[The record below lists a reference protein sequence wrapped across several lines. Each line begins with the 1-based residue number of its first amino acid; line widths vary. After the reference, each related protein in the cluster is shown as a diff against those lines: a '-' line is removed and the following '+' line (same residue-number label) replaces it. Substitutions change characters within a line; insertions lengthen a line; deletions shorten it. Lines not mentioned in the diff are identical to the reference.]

1 LNNHSNNI
9 SGETTEQASDVRNS
23 EIVLNPELLVDF
35 ANCKYKAAQQIAF
48 PSYPYSPNEIET
60 IQKYQQGL
68 LKERWRPTANN
79 GYETFNGTLCSS
91 TDFRKLSIRVFGNV
105 RLIYN
110 RLQCDVDGIE
120 KSFLA
125 DGRRPTYSPLLIALS
140 AQPSVLAR
148 KTLALASII
157 TGKLTGVVPKRGF
170 LIVGPSQQRITVNL
184 SPEILVLEKAIREVK
199 RMIDANKEVFFRLN
213 NHCSECTFSGSCRK
227 KAVEID
233 HLSLLSGISEKEL
246 KKLNGKGIFSVA
258 QLSYTFRPRRS
269 RRTIPTVKNNYALRA
284 LAIREKKTYIVER
297 PKLSTTS
304 TLVFLDIEGLPDR
317 GFVYLIG
324 LLVIKGEEKK
334 VFQFWA
340 DSENDQE
347 KIWRQFVDVIE
358 KLEDFVIYHHGNYDS
373 VFVKKMQ
380 DQYGNV
386 NGSPV
391 NEKLINT
398 VSLLYGKV
406 YFPTY
411 SNGLKEL
418 GAFLGFHWSNAK
430 ASGIQSIAW
439 RLQWEEHRRAEL
451 KDRIL
456 EYNHEDCE
464 ALARLVAYLKGFEEE
479 PKPDSAILCE
489 NMKRQNQYGW
499 GKNTFAFP
507 ELEFINNCAYFDYQH
522 EKIFWRTSDE
532 VKKSQKKITMRPR
545 KVRVNKV
552 IVSARPCKCPAC
564 DSSKVVKKGRYSR
577 IIYDLK
583 FSTSGVKRWVV
594 EYRNHR
600 FICQTC
606 RKKFSPKEYAE
617 TNGRFGT
624 GLVAWSVYQNIGLR
638 QSQDNVRK
646 GLNDIFGFNF
656 NWRSFIY
663 GLKKRAAR
671 TYHNTYEEI
680 LHNLKQGS
688 LLHVD
693 ETSVNVMGTAAYVWV
708 FTNLDEVAYVYS
720 PTREG
725 AILGE
730 ILRGFHGVLISDFFP
745 VYESIECE
753 QQRCLVHLIRDLNDD
768 LFKNQFDLEYKTFVQ
783 RFGELLK
790 PIIVTIDRFGLKR
803 RFLSKHKKV
812 VEKFFSNY
820 VDSEGISELT
830 RKYQTRFSKNRNR
843 LFTFLDH
850 DGVPWNNNN
859 AENAIKGFATMRR
872 VIGGSSTEAG
882 LKDSLMLL
890 SVCQTLRNKGCSSL
904 DFFRS
909 GHTSLKQYLER

>member
-1 LNNHSNNI
+1 MPNKLKSD
-9 SGETTEQASDVRNS
+9 ETIEQAFDIRGSD
-23 EIVLNPELLVDF
+23 IVLNPEVLADF
-35 ANCKYKAAQQIAF
+35 AKCKYKTAQRIAF
-48 PSYPYSPNEIET
+48 PSCPYSPNAIEA
-60 IQKYQQGL
+60 IQKYQRGL
-68 LKERWRPTANN
+68 LKERWRSATNDV
-79 GYETFNGTLCSS
+79 YEAFNGTLSS
-91 TDFRKLSIRVFGNV
+91 SADFRHLSIRVFGNI

-110 RLQCDVDGIE
+110 SLQCDVDGIE
-120 KSFLA
+120 KSFLT
-125 DGRRPTYSPLLIALS
+125 DGRRSTCSPFLISLS

-157 TGKLTGVVPKRGF
+157 TGKLTGVVPNRGF
-170 LIVGPSQQRITVNL
+170 LIVGHSQQRITVNL

-199 RMIDANKEVFFRLN
+199 RMIDADKEVFFRLN
-213 NHCSECTFSGSCRK
+213 NHCSECTFSGLCRN

-246 KKLNGKGIFSVA
+246 KKLNGKGIFSVT

-269 RRTIPTVKNNYALRA
+269 RRTIPAVKNNYALRA

-297 PKLSTTS
+297 PKLPTPS
-304 TLVFLDIEGLPDR
+304 TLVFLDIEGLPDSD
-317 GFVYLIG
+317 FVYLIG
-324 LLVIKGEEKK
+324 LLVINGEERK
-334 VFQFWA
+334 VFQFWG

-347 KIWRQFVDVIE
+347 NIWRQFVDVIE
-358 KLEDFVIYHHGNYDS
+358 KLEDFVIFHHGNYDS

-386 NGSPV
+386 NGAPV
-391 NEKLINT
+391 NNKLINT

-411 SNGLKEL
+411 GNGLKEL
-418 GAFLGFHWSNAK
+418 GTFLGFHWSDAK

-439 RLQWEEHRRAEL
+439 RLQWEEHRETEL

-479 PKPDSAILCE
+479 PKSESVILCE
-489 NMKRQNQYGW
+489 NLKRQNLYGW
-499 GKNTFAFP
+499 GRNTFGFP

-522 EKIFWRTSDE
+522 EKIFWRTDE
-532 VKKSQKKITMRPR
+532 EIKKSQKKITMRPR
-545 KVRVNKV
+545 KMRVNKV
-552 IVSARPCKCPAC
+552 IVSTRPFKCPFC
-564 DSSKVVKKGRYSR
+564 SSSKVYVHGRYVR

-583 FSTSGVKRWVV
+583 FSISGVKRWVV

-600 FICQTC
+600 FICQKC
-606 RKKFSPKEYAE
+606 KKTFYPSEHPE
-617 TNGRFGT
+617 TRQRFGN
-624 GLVAWSVYQNIGLR
+624 GLVAWIVYHNIGLR
-638 QSQDNVRK
+638 HSQENVGK
-646 GLNDIFGFNF
+646 GLNDIFGFHF
-656 NWRSFIY
+656 NWRSVIPV
-663 GLKKRAAR
+663 LKRRAVR
-671 TYHNTYEEI
+671 TYRDTYEEI
-680 LHNLKQGS
+680 LYGIQSGRLV
-688 LLHVD
+688 HVD
-693 ETSVNVMGTAAYVWV
+693 ETNVSVKGTTAYVWV

-725 AILGE
+725 TILE
-730 ILRGFHGVLISDFFP
+730 NTLQGFHGVLVSDFFP
-745 VYESIECE
+745 VYESIQCE
-753 QQRCLVHLIRDLNDD
+753 QQRCLGHLIRDLNDD
-768 LFKNQFDLEYKTFVQ
+768 LFKNPFDIEYKTFVQ
-783 RFGELLK
+783 SFGEVLK

-803 RFLSKHKKV
+803 RFFSHHKKV

-820 VDSEGISELT
+820 VDCEGISELT

-882 LKDSLMLL
+882 LRGSLMLL